1 MDGLEATQII
11 RKEEA
16 AFRRTR
22 VPIVAMTAHAMPGDR
37 DRCIAAGMDG
47 YVMKPIRAD
56 LLFRAIEDTPA
67 APANA
72 EVFAD
77 AASSLIDLSAANAA
91 VNGDRRLLR
100 QIMEAFL
107 EEGPTLLDRF
117 QTAWNAQRWADAR
130 RLAHTL
136 KGSFQTFGA
145 RTAAEIAQLLEN
157 AARQSAPLEGP
168 DGLDELRRQSESV
181 FAELRR
187 YLNLPL
193 NGGNMKAIEPQTSTV
208 QP

>member
-1 MDGLEATQII
+1 
-11 RKEEA
+11 
-16 AFRRTR
+16 

-145 RTAAEIAQLLEN
+145 RTAAEIAQFLEN
-157 AARQSAPLEGP
+157 AARQSAPPQGP

-181 FAELRR
+181 FAELQR